1 MRKNCTKPLTN
12 AWQKWRFFH
21 FFQIVVV
28 SLISIFCFSAE
39 STPITYK
46 FATNA
51 LPQYLRGNAEYS
63 FLKEIEKQTNGAV
76 SFVYHF
82 DSTLLQGEEI
92 LDAVETGVV
101 EFGHVN
107 IAYYP
112 KRLILNN
119 AILLNQT
126 GPTEFDNKVWVYD
139 KIYHDLPVLKEEL
152 LKFNQRIIYIYPV
165 LPTAI
170 CFNKPVKSFADF
182 KGKRIRSASRW
193 SLDIMKGI
201 GVVPISAPRDACYI
215 GLKTNAIEGVL
226 TRYGGSYIG
235 VLDEVAKYIFI
246 ARELWTPIPYLVTI
260 NLDTWNSFSKAIQEK
275 IEQSAVVARNNF
287 KNEYSKWF
295 DWYLNDQKTRGCK
308 ITFASKADIELWNS
322 VPEINR
328 IQEQWIA
335 EASAAGVDRADQLL
349 NRMIQIV
356 KEGIQRDQRPSL
368 NDNP

>member
-1 MRKNCTKPLTN
+1 MRKDRSKPLTN
-12 AWQKWRFFH
+12 TKPEWCFFLI
-21 FFQIVVV
+21 FLIVIV
-28 SLISIFCFSAE
+28 SLTFIFCFSA
-39 STPITYK
+39 SSKPISYK

-51 LPQYLRGNAEYS
+51 LPQYLRGNAEFS
-63 FLKEIEKQTNGAV
+63 FLKEIEKQTNGEV
-76 SFVYHF
+76 SFIFHF
-82 DSTLLQGEEI
+82 DSTLLKGEEI
-92 LDAVETGVV
+92 LDAVEIGTV

-119 AILLNQT
+119 AILLNQV
-126 GPTEFDNKVWVYD
+126 GPTQFDNKVWVYD

-170 CFNKPVKSFADF
+170 CFNKPVRSFADF

-193 SLDIMKGI
+193 SLDIMKGM
-201 GVVPISAPRDACYI
+201 GVVPITAPRDACYL

-246 ARELWTPIPYLVTI
+246 ARELWTPIPYLVTV
-260 NLDTWNSFSKAIQEK
+260 NSDTWNSFSEEIQKK
-275 IEQSAVVARNNF
+275 IEHSAIVARNNF
-287 KNEYSKWF
+287 RNEYSKWF

-308 ITFASKADIELWNS
+308 ITFASKEDIEFWNS
-322 VPEINR
+322 LPEINR
-328 IQEQWIA
+328 IQEQWLA

-349 NRMIQIV
+349 SKMIQIV
-356 KEGIQRDQRPSL
+356 TEGIQRDQLPSL